1 MWPPGK
7 DLASKSFQLSVTP
20 AGITTATSLES
31 VPKHFT
37 HWSPTFYWENTCHT
51 GDTAGTSIEAHL
63 SDTNMP
69 GLLLDWATNRTVKLQ
84 FQSLCYNDTE
94 TPAPEANT
102 PSTLSSL
109 QPNHCVDGTAAMGLV
124 VMARAY
130 LVALAF
136 GLYFLP
142 PQNQPETQIP
152 ERHGG
157 RNPGVLTP
165 FQPTAGSPSQH
176 SGGSLLSSLLSC
188 LPVSLPSIN
197 LRGQPVC
204 VLDLVFLPP

>member
-1 MWPPGK
+1 M
-7 DLASKSFQLSVTP
+7 
-20 AGITTATSLES
+20 
-31 VPKHFT
+31 
-37 HWSPTFYWENTCHT
+37 
-51 GDTAGTSIEAHL
+51 EAHL

-69 GLLLDWATNRTVKLQ
+69 GLLLNWATNRTVKLQ
-84 FQSLCYNDTE
+84 FQSLCYNDAK

-109 QPNHCVDGTAAMGLV
+109 QPNHCVDGTAAVGLV

-152 ERHGG
+152 EHHGG
-157 RNPGVLTP
+157 RNPGVLTL
-165 FQPTAGSPSQH
+165 GSSPQLAAPLSTLK
-176 SGGSLLSSLLSC
+176 GLSSLLF
-188 LPVSLPSIN
+188 SLDY
-197 LRGQPVC
+197 L
-204 VLDLVFLPP
+204 FLCQA